1 MGFPGIWVRIASIL
15 VPCEDRREWIEEW
28 DAELAVNGGRMTH
41 AWGALS
47 DAWYLRTEGWTMDS
61 MWRDVRAAVKGLIRK
76 PFFTAL
82 AGLTLAMGIGA
93 NTAIFSVVDGV
104 LLNPLPFPQPER
116 LLSYNHEAPGLGV
129 NVPVIPHSQGMY
141 LHYREYARAI
151 ESFAIF
157 ADANV
162 NLITDGDPRQLTAS
176 QVTHEYFDVLGVQ
189 PFLGRAF
196 LEGEDVVGAEP
207 VAIIGYPLWVSAF
220 GEDRSVVGRLVE
232 MDGVQRRVVGI
243 MPLGFQVSGEDLWV
257 PMEIDMAS
265 PDLGSLQYI
274 GAARLPEG
282 GTIEMAQAEMQ
293 DLLMLFAEENPDE
306 LSADIMEQAG
316 LAADIKPLKDIYV
329 EDMRQALWV
338 LLGTVG
344 FVLLIACANVANL
357 FLVRAEARQRE
368 QALRTALGASRA
380 DVMRQYLA
388 ESVTLAAGSGLL
400 GLGLAYVGVRGLL
413 ALAPADLPAI
423 LNIGIDGSV
432 LLFTGVISVVAGI
445 LFGVVP
451 GFGYGRGDISNSLKD
466 GSRSATAG
474 RERHRARSTLV
485 VAQVALALVLLVGS
499 GLMFRSF
506 VALRK
511 VDPGFEAAGLM
522 TFRFALPY
530 AEYTEPDQVLQFQRQ
545 LTERLAST
553 AGIQEVG
560 MVSGI
565 PLIGQKSAGSMEP
578 VENPVPEGELGPIV
592 ERRQLTPGYLEAMDI
607 PILEGRS
614 PTWDDQ
620 ANQNRGLVISETL
633 ARTFWPN
640 ESALGR
646 QIRSQGNDYSW
657 EVIGVAGDVRFDAV
671 EDDPLPLAY
680 FPALMGSPEGPVPSR
695 MMDVV
700 VRVAGD
706 PLDAVSLAREALRE
720 VDPRLPM
727 INPQT
732 MKAVVEQ
739 SMAATSFTVILLGI
753 AAGIALLLGTVGI
766 YGVISYIVSRRT
778 QEIGVR
784 MALGAPGEVVL
795 RSVVGQGM
803 ALAGVG
809 LVVGLLGA
817 WGMSRALASL
827 LYGVTATDPLTFGGT
842 ALILA
847 LVALT
852 AVWIPARRASRVD
865 PVEAL
870 RSE

>member
-1 MGFPGIWVRIASIL
+1 MGFPGIWVRIVSTL
-15 VPCEDRREWIEEW
+15 VPGVDRRDWVEEW
-28 DAELAVNGGRMTH
+28 EAELVVNGGRMIH

-61 MWRDVRAAVKGLIRK
+61 MWRDVRAAVKGLIRR

-82 AGLTLAMGIGA
+82 AGMTLAIGIGA
-93 NTAIFSVVDGV
+93 NTAIYSVVDGI
-104 LLNPLPFPQPER
+104 LINPLPFPDSDR
-116 LLSYNHEAPGLGV
+116 LISYNHEAPGLGI

-141 LHYREYARAI
+141 LHYQEHARAI
-151 ESFAIF
+151 ESFAVF
-157 ADANV
+157 ADDNV
-162 NLITDGDPRQLTAS
+162 NLISDGEPRQLTAS
-176 QVTHEYFDVLGVQ
+176 QVTQEYFDVLGVQ

-196 LEGEDVVGAEP
+196 LEGEDRVGAEP
-207 VAIIGYPLWVSAF
+207 VAVIGYPLWASAF
-220 GEDRSVVGRLVE
+220 GEDRSVVGRVVE
-232 MDGVQRRVVGI
+232 MDGVQRRVVGV
-243 MPLGFQVSGEDLWV
+243 MPQHFQLSGEDLWI
-257 PMEIDMAS
+257 PIEIDVAS
-265 PDLGSLQYI
+265 PDLGSMQYI
-274 GAARLPEG
+274 GAARLAEG
-282 GTIEMAQAEMQ
+282 GTMEMAQAEMQ
-293 DLLMLFAEENPDE
+293 ELLLRFSDENPDE
-306 LSADIMEQAG
+306 LGAEVMEQAG
-316 LAADIKPLKDIYV
+316 LAANVKLLKDVYV

-357 FLVRAEARQRE
+357 FLVRAESRQRE

-380 DVMRQYLA
+380 DVIRQYLA
-388 ESVTLAAGSGLL
+388 ESVILAIGSGLL
-400 GLGLAYVGVRGLL
+400 GLGLAVVGVRGLL

-423 LNIGIDGSV
+423 FNIGIDGSV
-432 LLFTGVISVVAGI
+432 LLFTGAISVGAGI
-445 LFGVVP
+445 AFGVLP
-451 GFGYGRGDISNSLKD
+451 ALGYGRGDISDSLKD
-466 GSRSATAG
+466 GSRSATTG
-474 RERHRARSTLV
+474 RERHRARSILV

-506 VALRK
+506 VALRN
-511 VDPGFEAAGLM
+511 VDPGFESAGLL
-522 TFRFALPY
+522 TFRFALPG
-530 AEYTEPDQVLQFQRQ
+530 AEYTDANQVLEFQRQ

-553 AGIQEVG
+553 AGVQEVG
-560 MVSGI
+560 MVNGI
-565 PLIGQKSAGSMEP
+565 PLIGQSSAGAMEP

-592 ERRQLTPGYLEAMDI
+592 ERRNLTPGYLEAMKI
-607 PILEGRS
+607 PILEGRA
-614 PTWDDQ
+614 PAWDDQ
-620 ANQNRGLVISETL
+620 ADQFRGLVISETL

-640 ESALGR
+640 ESAVGR

-671 EDDPLPLAY
+671 EEDPLPMAY
-680 FPALMGSPEGPVPSR
+680 FPALMGSPEAPVPSR

-706 PLDAVSLAREALRE
+706 PLEAISLARSALRD
-720 VDPRLPM
+720 VDPRLPI
-727 INPQT
+727 INPRT
-732 MKAVVEQ
+732 VEAVVDQ
-739 SMAATSFTVILLGI
+739 SMASNSFTVILLGI

-803 ALAGVG
+803 KLAGIG
-809 LVVGLLGA
+809 LAVGLLGA
-817 WGMSRALASL
+817 WGLSRAMASML
-827 LYGVTATDPLTFGGT
+827 FGVTTTDPLTFGGT
-842 ALILA
+842 GALLA
-847 LVALT
+847 LVALA